1 MDLDAV
7 NKMVEITKIK
17 ARWILDSRGNPT
29 VECDLCAGEIF
40 ARAAVPSGASTG
52 SREAL
57 ELRDGDKTQFGGKHV
72 LKAVSNVNDII
83 AEKVVG
89 MDVNDQKALDDAMIE
104 LDGTPNKTSLGA
116 NAILSVSMAALKA
129 GAQAR
134 SKKLYEYIYEMTY
147 GKPAERYLMPVP
159 GSNVLNGGKH
169 AGTALAIQE
178 FMILPIG
185 ATSFPECVQMVA
197 ETYQK
202 LRSLLEESYGKSA
215 INVGDEGGF
224 APPIETTRETLDIMV
239 KAINDA
245 GYSDKLFLGMDSAA
259 SEFYKED
266 DESYHIDR
274 TTKSAGEMI
283 DYYLEIASDYPIKS
297 FEDPFKEGD
306 FDSFTEFTSKV
317 PQGVNVVTDDLT
329 VTNPKILQ
337 EAIARLSGNTL
348 LMKVNQIGTISESI
362 EAARLA
368 FDNEWGVMVSHR
380 SGETE
385 DSTIADIAVGFCS
398 GLIKA
403 GAPCRS
409 DRNAKYN
416 QLLRIAEDLG
426 EAAEYPTDFKSWKN
440 YH

>member
-1 MDLDAV
+1 
-7 NKMVEITKIK
+7 MVEISKVK

-29 VECDLCAGEIF
+29 VECDLWAGNIF

-83 AEKVVG
+83 ADKVIG
-89 MDVNDQKALDDAMIE
+89 MDVTDQKALDGVMIE
-104 LDGTPNKTSLGA
+104 LDGTENKATLGA
-116 NAILSVSMAALKA
+116 NAILAVSMAALKA
-129 GAQAR
+129 GAQAAD
-134 SKKLYEYIYEMTY
+134 KKLYEYIYELTY
-147 GKPAERYLMPVP
+147 GKPAEKYLMPVP

-169 AGTALAIQE
+169 AGTALSIQE
-178 FMILPIG
+178 FMILPLG

-202 LRSLLEESYGKSA
+202 LKGLLEEKYGKSA

-224 APPIETTRETLDIMV
+224 APQIETTRETLDIMV
-239 KAINDA
+239 EAIAAA
-245 GYSDKLFLGMDSAA
+245 GYEGKLFLGLDSAA

-266 DESYHIDR
+266 SESYWIDG
-274 TTKSAGEMI
+274 TNKSPAEMV
-283 DYYLEIASDYPIKS
+283 DYYLALAADYPIKS

-317 PQGVNVVTDDLT
+317 PAGINVVTDDLT
-329 VTNPKILQ
+329 VTNPKILR
-337 EAIARLSGNTL
+337 EAISRQSGNTL
-348 LMKVNQIGTISESI
+348 LMKVNQIGSITESI
-362 EAARLA
+362 EAAKEA
-368 FDNEWGVMVSHR
+368 FDNDWGVMVSHR

-385 DSTIADIAVGFCS
+385 DTTIADIAVGFSS
-398 GLIKA
+398 GIIKT
-403 GAPCRS
+403 GAPCRT

-416 QLLRIAEDLG
+416 QLLRISEELG
-426 EAAEYPTDFKSWKN
+426 DRADYPMDGFKSWKA